1 MSDIVD
7 ICLSL
12 TYFTLPVS
20 LYLLIVTEVL
30 FWKHKTSLNST
41 VKGMLDIKKKNVYL
55 KKCVGLL

>member
-41 VKGMLDIKKKNVYL
+41 VKGMLDIKKK
-55 KKCVGLL
+55 KMCT